1 MNHTKEEQM
10 QTNAAGTAPDA
21 EPSERPL
28 PLRVGIQ
35 GYTGAFHEIAS
46 RQFFPERELEIVPAH
61 TFPELIAALQSGE
74 EMDVGLMA
82 IENTLAGSLM
92 ANYRLLLENEVKIV
106 GEVFL
111 RIEQNLLALPGVK
124 IADLKEVHSHPV
136 AIAQCREFFRQFPHI
151 HLVETVDT
159 ALSAREVQENRW
171 SHVGAI
177 ASNLAAN
184 IYQLETLAAGI
195 ETNKQN
201 HTRFLVLEKDRGQTA
216 AAEADKV
223 SVSFTVDHTVGSLY
237 KVLAVLSAYN
247 VNLTKIQSAPII
259 GKPWEYLF
267 FVDFLVN
274 GDVSWEQALD
284 AIRPITH
291 ELHVLGVYE
300 QGEKH

>member
-1 MNHTKEEQM
+1 MQSTSSETTSQTESSEEL
-10 QTNAAGTAPDA
+10 
-21 EPSERPL
+21 S

-46 RQFFPERELEIVPAH
+46 RRFFPERELQIVPAH
-61 TFPELIAALQSGE
+61 TFSELIDMLLQGE
-74 EMDVGLMA
+74 DMDVGLMA

-92 ANYRLLLENEVKIV
+92 SNYRLLLENKVKIV

-111 RIEQNLLALPGVK
+111 RIEQNLLTLPGVQ
-124 IADLKEVHSHPV
+124 IEDLQEVRSHPV
-136 AIAQCREFFRQFPHI
+136 AIAQCRKFFRQYPHI
-151 HLVETVDT
+151 QLIETVDT
-159 ALSAREVQENRW
+159 ALSAREVQENGW
-171 SHVGAI
+171 KHVGAI
-177 ASNLAAN
+177 ASNLAAD
-184 IYQLETLAAGI
+184 IYELETLAAGI

-201 HTRFLVLEKDRGQTA
+201 HTRFLVLEKDEGQPA
-216 AAEADKV
+216 SPLANKV
-223 SVSFTVDHTVGSLY
+223 SLSFTVDHTVGSLY

-274 GDVSWEQALD
+274 GDMGWQQALD

-291 ELHVLGVYE
+291 ELHILGAYE
-300 QGEKH
+300 QGQKN

>member
-1 MNHTKEEQM
+1 M
-10 QTNAAGTAPDA
+10 QTTSAETSANTASD
-21 EPSERPL
+21 PL
-28 PLRVGIQ
+28 TSPLRVGIQ

-46 RQFFPERELEIVPAH
+46 RRFFPDRALEIVPAH
-61 TFPELIAALQSGE
+61 TFSDLIQNLLDGT

-92 ANYRLLLENEVKIV
+92 SNYRLLLDNSVKIV

-111 RIEQNLLALPGVK
+111 RIEQNLLTLPGVQ
-124 IADLKEVHSHPV
+124 ISDLQEVHSHPV
-136 AIAQCREFFRQFPHI
+136 AIAQCRKFFQQYPEI

-159 ALSAREVQENRW
+159 ALSAREVKENQWR
-171 SHVGAI
+171 HIGAI
-177 ASNLAAN
+177 ASNLAADV
-184 IYQLETLAAGI
+184 YELETLAAGI

-201 HTRFLVLEKDRGQTA
+201 HTRFLVLEKDSGQAASPTA
-216 AAEADKV
+216 NKV
-223 SVSFTVDHTVGSLY
+223 SVSFSVDHTVGSLY

-274 GDVSWEQALD
+274 GNMSWQQALD

-291 ELHVLGVYE
+291 ELHVLGAYE
-300 QGEKH
+300 QGQKN